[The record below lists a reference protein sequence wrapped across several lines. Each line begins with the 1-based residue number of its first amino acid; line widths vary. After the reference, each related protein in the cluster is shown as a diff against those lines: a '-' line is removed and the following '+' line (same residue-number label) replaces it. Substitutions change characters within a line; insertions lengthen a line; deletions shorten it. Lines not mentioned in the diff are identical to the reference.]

1 MPSFE
6 ELGLREELVRTL
18 DEEEVERPTA
28 LQAAV
33 IPALRRGTNVVARA
47 STGSGKT
54 LAYVLGVL
62 DRLGAPAAPAE
73 GADESE
79 GDGVALRVLIL
90 AATREEA
97 ERIAL
102 TAFPYA
108 QAVGCAIAV
117 VGGAWG
123 TSPDSAEVVVA
134 PAADAMS
141 AVRGSRLKLEA
152 VEAIVIDGGSTIREV
167 GGWDEVDAVL
177 DLVPRDAQRV
187 LLSASF
193 TAEVQDL
200 ADRRVKRALR
210 YPSEAALPEDRA
222 APAEGSINYV
232 LVRRHDKLDVLVR
245 QLAGPK
251 GEGDVPPVIFC
262 RTDERAAVLAEQL
275 ATRGFLV
282 GAVDDEE
289 ADLAVVSSDA
299 TREELLEEGG
309 DSLGQTI
316 SYDVPAD
323 AETLTARHG
332 GDGDA
337 VVLVEP
343 RELAH
348 LREIAAMALLEP
360 RAVPLP
366 EPGGATAARL
376 EAFREQIR
384 KAIREE
390 DLAAQTLVLEPLL
403 EEYSAVEVAAAAA
416 VLLRRKAPPPEPQAE
431 TKAAPAAAAV
441 QGRSGAEPGPAPAS
455 WSRLYVGVGSR
466 DEVKPG
472 DLVGALA
479 GEANIPGSRIG
490 KIEIRDNFS
499 IVEVETAVADQVIRA
514 VNGTTIKGRSAR
526 VDYDRGGDRAR
537 KPGGPPRRQ
546 AGRPAGGAG
555 GGERRPVRRPPR
567 EPRGND

>member
-6 ELGLREELVRTL
+6 ELGLRDELVRTL
-18 DEEEVERPTA
+18 EEEDVERPTA
-28 LQAAV
+28 LQTAV

-62 DRLGAPAAPAE
+62 DRLEPGAAPPEDE
-73 GADESE
+73 GEE
-79 GDGVALRVLIL
+79 DGAGVPLRVLIL

-102 TAFPYA
+102 TTFPYA
-108 QAVGCAIAV
+108 QSVGCTVAV
-117 VGGAWG
+117 AGGAWG
-123 TSPDSAEVVVA
+123 TAPGSAEIVVT

-141 AVRGSRLKLEA
+141 SIRGSTLKLDA
-152 VEAIVIDGGSTIREV
+152 VETVVIDGGSTIREV

-187 LLSASF
+187 LVSAAF
-193 TAEVQDL
+193 PRDIQDL
-200 ADRRVKRALR
+200 ADRRVKRALQ

-222 APAEGSINYV
+222 TPTEGSINYV
-232 LVRRHDKLDVLVR
+232 LVRRGEKLDVLVR
-245 QLAGPK
+245 QLAGAK
-251 GEGDVPPVIFC
+251 GEVPPVIFS
-262 RTDERAAVLAEQL
+262 RTDERAASLAEQL

-282 GAVDDEE
+282 GAVDDPD
-289 ADLAVVSSDA
+289 ADAAIVSSDA
-299 TREELLEEGG
+299 TREDLLEEAD

-323 AETLTARHG
+323 AETLAARHG
-332 GDGDA
+332 GDDDA

-348 LREIAAMALLEP
+348 VREVAAMARLDL

-366 EPGGATAARL
+366 DSLGATAARL
-376 EAFREQIR
+376 EAFRDRLRQ
-384 KAIREE
+384 AIQEE

-403 EEYSAVEVAAAAA
+403 EEFSAMEVAAAAA
-416 VLLRRKAPPPEPQAE
+416 ALLRRKTPAPPAE
-431 TKAAPAAAAV
+431 TQAQQQAAAAAAPT
-441 QGRSGAEPGPAPAS
+441 QPRSGAEPGPAPAS

-490 KIEIRDNFS
+490 KIEIRDSFS
-499 IVEVETAVADQVIRA
+499 VVEVESAVADQVIRA

-526 VDYDRGGDRAR
+526 VDYDRGGERGR
-537 KPGGPPRRQ
+537 KGAGPPRRQ
-546 AGRPAGGAG
+546 AGRPAGGGDG
-555 GGERRPVRRPPR
+555 GRRVVRRPPR
-567 EPRGND
+567 EPGGRD